1 MLELREEKVEVKQ
14 FRKNGWLPEGHDG
27 ELRYSRCAVEL
38 LPQVDQTGYPIT
50 GLDEEAERFFEQ
62 KLSLSTGT
70 LSRYNQDYWSK
81 YRIKIGKEGLFLDL
95 KNPKDL
101 LTYELLKVHTKIANS
116 EAEKRDSP
124 FAEYV
129 LTSKTQEAKAE
140 AVTVKEKRKA
150 YKLFGAMSTKEMAG
164 FLKVYG
170 KRPSKGTGTDFLE
183 AEIGKII
190 ENSPKEFITIME
202 DPALKTKVFIDDC
215 LAAGA
220 LIKSGSKY
228 LLKGGDV
235 IGYSLDETIV
245 YLKAPE
251 NQEVLISL
259 KSKVKV

>member
-1 MLELREEKVEVKQ
+1 MVDLREEKVTVKQ
-14 FRKNGWLPEGHDG
+14 FRRNGWLPEGHDG
-27 ELRYSRCAVEL
+27 ALRYTRCAVEL
-38 LPQVDQTGYPIT
+38 LPQVDSTGYPVT
-50 GLDEEAERFFEQ
+50 GLNEETEKFFED

-95 KNPKDL
+95 NNPKDL
-101 LTYELLKVHTKIANS
+101 LTYELLKVHNKIANS

-124 FAEYV
+124 FAEFV
-129 LTSKTQEAKAE
+129 LTSKTQEAKAD
-140 AVTVKEKRKA
+140 AVTVKEKRNA
-150 YKLFGAMSTKEMAG
+150 YKLFGAMTAKEMAG

-170 KRPSKGTGTDFLE
+170 KRPSDTGADFLE

-190 ENSPKEFITIME
+190 ENNPKEFVTIME
-202 DPALKTKVFIDDC
+202 DPALLTKVFIDDC

-220 LIKSGSKY
+220 LVKSGSKY
-228 LLKGGDV
+228 MLKGGDI